1 MIAPSAARAILWD
14 LDGVI
19 VSSGRY
25 HYLAYREVLTPLG
38 RDLSEEEYLTTLFGR
53 RNDDILRSVLGPLR
67 EQEIGQL
74 AAAKEAAFRRLV
86 QGRIRPL
93 PGAVDLLRRAR
104 EAGLG
109 QAIVSSTPRA
119 NIDLIAATLGI
130 GGLLDVIV
138 GEEDVS
144 RGKPDPQGFL
154 LAAQRLGVTP
164 RQCVVIE
171 DAPEGIVAGRAAGAR
186 TIAVATTRPPSA
198 FAGPAA
204 ADLVVADLRDRR
216 LWPFIHGAG

>member
-1 MIAPSAARAILWD
+1 MATPSAARAILWD

-19 VSSGRY
+19 VNSGHY

-38 RDLSEEEYLTTLFGR
+38 RDLSEDEYLTSLFGR
-53 RNDDILRSVLGPLR
+53 RNYDILRSVLGPLPD
-67 EQEIGQL
+67 EEIERL

-86 QGRIRPL
+86 QGRIQPL
-93 PGAVDLLRRAR
+93 PGAVELLRRAR
-104 EAGLG
+104 EAGLS

-130 GGLLDVIV
+130 DGLLDAIV

-144 RGKPDPQGFL
+144 RGKPDPQGFV
-154 LAAQRLGVTP
+154 LAAQRLGVPP

-171 DAPEGIVAGRAAGAR
+171 DAPEGIAAGKAAGAR
-186 TIAVATTRPPSA
+186 TVAVATTRPPSA

-204 ADLVVADLRDRR
+204 ADLVVPDLLDRR
-216 LWPFIHGAG
+216 LWPFIRGAD

>member
-53 RNDDILRSVLGPLR
+53 RNDDILRSVLGPLP
-67 EQEIGQL
+67 EQKIARL

-86 QGRIRPL
+86 QGRIQPL

-130 GGLLDVIV
+130 EGLLDVIV

-144 RGKPDPQGFL
+144 HGKPDPQGFL
-154 LAAQRLGVTP
+154 LAAQRLGVAP

-171 DAPEGIVAGRAAGAR
+171 DAPEGIAAGKAAGAR
-186 TIAVATTRPPSA
+186 TIAVTTTRPPSA
-198 FAGPAA
+198 FAGPTG
-204 ADLVVADLRDRR
+204 ADLVAPDLRDRR
-216 LWPFIHGAG
+216 VWPFIRGAG